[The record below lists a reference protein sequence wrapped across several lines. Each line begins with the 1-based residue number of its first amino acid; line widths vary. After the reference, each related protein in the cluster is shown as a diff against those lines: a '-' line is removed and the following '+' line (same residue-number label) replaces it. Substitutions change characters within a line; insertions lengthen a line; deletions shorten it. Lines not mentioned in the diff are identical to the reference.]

1 MIEPTR
7 DQPEAEPQGA
17 AAGEQQADRPDQ
29 QSERQPEQEAVSE
42 ALVQQTAAWLEQ
54 IASAS
59 GELLRL
65 FRLEWKLTLGDAKR
79 VLLLGVALIPL
90 LLFAWLLLSAL
101 VGWWV
106 WQAAQSVSLALL
118 AALALQLLCAGLLV
132 RQIGI
137 YQRSQGFRRTRAHL
151 KRLMQGADDEA
162 KATDRRD

>member
-17 AAGEQQADRPDQ
+17 AAGEQQAEQPDQ
-29 QSERQPEQEAVSE
+29 QSQQQPEQEAASE
-42 ALVQQTAAWLEQ
+42 ALLQQTAAWLEQ

-137 YQRSQGFRRTRAHL
+137 YQRSQGFRRTRAP
-151 KRLMQGADDEA
+151 
-162 KATDRRD
+162 DRKSVV

>member
-17 AAGEQQADRPDQ
+17 ASGEQQSEQQSEQQAD
-29 QSERQPEQEAVSE
+29 QEAVSE

-79 VLLLGVALIPL
+79 VLLLGVILIPL

-101 VGWWV
+101 LGWWA
-106 WQAAQSVSLALL
+106 WQATQSVSLALL
-118 AALALQLLCAGLLV
+118 TALALQLLCAGLLA

-137 YQRSQGFRRTRAHL
+137 YQRSQGFRRTGAHL

>member
-7 DQPEAEPQGA
+7 DQSEAEPHGA
-17 AAGEQQADRPDQ
+17 AAGEQQAEQPDQ
-29 QSERQPEQEAVSE
+29 QSQQQPEQEAVSE
-42 ALVQQTAAWLEQ
+42 ALLQQTAAWLEQ

-79 VLLLGVALIPL
+79 VLLGVALIPL

-137 YQRSQGFRRTRAHL
+137 YQRSQGFRRTAH
-151 KRLMQGADDEA
+151 
-162 KATDRRD
+162 T